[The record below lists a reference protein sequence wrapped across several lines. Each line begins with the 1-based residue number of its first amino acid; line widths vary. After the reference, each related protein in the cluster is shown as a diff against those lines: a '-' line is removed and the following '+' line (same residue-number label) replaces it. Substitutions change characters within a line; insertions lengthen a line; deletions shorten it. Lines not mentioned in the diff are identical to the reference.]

1 MDIDKNLYEV
11 CEKII
16 NERLHRLIIMD
27 KESQVVVGT
36 ITQRDIL
43 LFIVRNFKSDYNN
56 DGFDTPIS
64 QLGWNS
70 NNNIITIKESASVY
84 NSFAIMVDQKL
95 SAIPVVDHNDNF
107 VGFIQKNDIIL
118 IIKDDR
124 YEMVIIKFLNIIT
137 FTKKS

>member
-11 CEKII
+11 CDKII

-43 LFIVRNFKSDYNN
+43 LFIVRNFKSDNN
-56 DGFDTPIS
+56 DDGFDTPIS
-64 QLGWNS
+64 QLGWAPNP
-70 NNNIITIKESASVY
+70 NIITIKDNLSVFH
-84 NSFAIMVDQKL
+84 SFAIMIDHKL
-95 SAIPVVDHNDNF
+95 SAIPIIDQKENF
-107 VGFIQKNDIIL
+107 LGFIQKNDIIL

-124 YEMVIIKFLNIIT
+124 YEMVI
-137 FTKKS
+137 

>member
-16 NERLHRLIIMD
+16 NEKLHRLIIMD

-43 LFIVRNFKSDYNN
+43 LFIVRNFKSDSAYE
-56 DGFDTPIS
+56 DGFETPIS
-64 QLGWNS
+64 QLGWGPNS
-70 NNNIITIKESASVY
+70 NIVTMKETASVF
-84 NSFAIMVDQKL
+84 NSFAVMIEQKL
-95 SAIPVVDHNDNF
+95 SAIPIVDQNENF
-107 VGFIQKNDIIL
+107 MGFIQKNDIIL

-124 YEMVIIKFLNIIT
+124 YEMVLYFVLNIIS
-137 FTKKS
+137 FHE

>member
-16 NERLHRLIIMD
+16 NEKLHRLIIMD

-43 LFIVRNFKSDYNN
+43 LFIVRNFKSDSAYE
-56 DGFDTPIS
+56 DGFETPIS
-64 QLGWNS
+64 QLGWS
-70 NNNIITIKESASVY
+70 PNNNIMTMKETASVF
-84 NSFAIMVDQKL
+84 NSFAVMIEQKL
-95 SAIPVVDHNDNF
+95 SAIPIVDQNENF
-107 VGFIQKNDIIL
+107 LGFIQKNDIIL

-124 YEMVIIKFLNIIT
+124 YEMVLYFVLNIIS
-137 FTKKS
+137 FHE